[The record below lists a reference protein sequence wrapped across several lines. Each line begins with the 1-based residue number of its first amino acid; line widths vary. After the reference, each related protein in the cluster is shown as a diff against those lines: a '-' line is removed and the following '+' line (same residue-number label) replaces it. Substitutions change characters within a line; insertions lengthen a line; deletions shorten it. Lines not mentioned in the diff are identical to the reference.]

1 MAAFRAEEG
10 VDARCEEM
18 NSFSEVRAREVMV
31 DGCRAAFQLRH
42 STVLSRVYPKVF
54 FLLSKQSIIACL
66 TSCFQMETTPKKR
79 KRI

>member
-1 MAAFRAEEG
+1 MSLGRETLKRVAAFRAEEG

-54 FLLSKQSIIACL
+54 FYFLNKVSLHA
-66 TSCFQMETTPKKR
+66 
-79 KRI
+79 